1 MAKQLIHAL
10 ARGLWAIEPV
20 YAESQLPFIHGLLR
34 GENSNPF
41 AYDGKLNQSAL
52 PYIVAGG
59 QTVFLEPDTWFAQ
72 RQMEQ
77 VPVGSVVVV
86 PIAGPIMKEDY
97 CYTPG
102 SMTIARW
109 ITQLAQNGN
118 VKGIVLSVDSPGG
131 MVDGTQ
137 TLADAIKY
145 AAKIKSVKAV
155 INDGMACSAGYW
167 IVSAADEIIASRA
180 TDTIGS
186 IGVYVQLA
194 DWEKYYLDEHKLR
207 VISIYAD
214 QSDEKN
220 LTYIEAL
227 KGNEKLIKR
236 EMLNPLAEAFINAV
250 KSNRAGKLNLSA
262 GDPFRG
268 KVFMA
273 EQAKEI
279 GLIDRIAS
287 LEEVIDSIASG
298 SSTKSTHIIQSNTMK
313 KFSISAALAG
323 IWAFLKTD
331 APEAGTSK
339 EVELSDEQMASIF
352 EKANAAIGLEAQVKT
367 LGEQLQAANTAKATL
382 EESVK
387 GLTTD
392 KESLGAQITSLTAE
406 VEKLK
411 GSPGAGPH
419 QVFRNQADTDPNN
432 PTSGPGQTSVD
443 AEARQKSS
451 AQ

>member
-10 ARGLWAIEPV
+10 ARGLWAMNPE
-20 YAESQLPFIHGLLR
+20 YAEAQLPYIHGLLR
-34 GENSNPF
+34 GNDSSNF
-41 AYDGKLNQSAL
+41 SFNGKLNGNAL

-59 QTVFLEPDTWFAQ
+59 QTVFLEADTWYGKQ
-72 RQMEQ
+72 QMNSI
-77 VPVGSVVVV
+77 PAGSVVVV
-86 PIAGPIMKEDY
+86 PLSGPIMKEDY
-97 CYTPG
+97 CFTPG

-145 AAKIKSVKAV
+145 AAKIKSVKSF

-167 IVSAADEIIASRA
+167 IPSASDEIVASRA

-194 DWEKYYLDEHKLR
+194 DWEKYYLDEHNLR

-220 LTYIEAL
+220 STYIEAL
-227 KGNEKLIKR
+227 KGNDKLIKR
-236 EMLNPLAEAFINAV
+236 EMLNPLADAFINAV
-250 KSNRAGKLNLSA
+250 KTNRAGKLNLSA

-268 KVFMA
+268 KVYMA
-273 EQAKEI
+273 EEAKEI

-287 LEEVIDSIASG
+287 LEEVIDGIAS
-298 SSTKSTHIIQSNTMK
+298 SSSSKSTHLIQSNTMK
-313 KFSISAALAG
+313 KFSISGKLASLF
-323 IWAFLKTD
+323 AFLKTD
-331 APEAGTSK
+331 APAADASK
-339 EVELSDEQMASIF
+339 EVELSDDQMASVF

-367 LGEQLQAANTAKATL
+367 LGEQLQAANEAKATL
-382 EESVK
+382 EGTVAT
-387 GLTTD
+387 LTKD
-392 KESLGAQITSLTAE
+392 KETLGGQVISLKAD
-406 VEKLK
+406 VESLK
-411 GSPGAGPH
+411 GAPGAGPH
-419 QVFRNQADTDPNN
+419 QVFRKGADSDPGN
-432 PTSGPGQTSVD
+432 PTAGPGQTSVD
-443 AEARQKSS
+443 AEAKS
-451 AQ
+451 AATA

>member
-10 ARGLWAIEPV
+10 ARGLWAMNPE
-20 YAESQLPFIHGLLR
+20 YAEAQLPYIHGLLR
-34 GENSNPF
+34 GNDTSNF
-41 AYDGKLNQSAL
+41 SFNGKLNGNAL

-59 QTVFLEPDTWFAQ
+59 QTVFLEPDTWLAN
-72 RQMEQ
+72 RQMRDI
-77 VPVGSVVVV
+77 PAGSVVVV
-86 PIAGPIMKEDY
+86 PLSGPVMKEDY

-145 AAKIKSVKAV
+145 AAKIKSVKSF

-167 IVSAADEIIASRA
+167 IPSASDEIVASRA

-227 KGNEKLIKR
+227 KGNDKLIKR
-236 EMLNPLAEAFINAV
+236 EMLNPLADAFINAV
-250 KSNRAGKLNLSA
+250 KANRAGKLNLSA

-268 KVFMA
+268 KVYMA
-273 EQAKEI
+273 EEAKEI

-287 LEEVIDSIASG
+287 LEEVIDGIASG
-298 SSTKSTHIIQSNTMK
+298 SSTKSTHLIQSNTMK
-313 KFSISAALAG
+313 KQFSLAG
-323 IWAFLKTD
+323 KFANLFAFLNTD
-331 APEAGTSK
+331 APAADASK
-339 EVELSDEQMASIF
+339 EVELSDDQMASIF

-367 LGEQLQAANTAKATL
+367 LGEQLQAANDAKSTLEGTVATL
-382 EESVK
+382 TK
-387 GLTTD
+387 D
-392 KESLGAQITSLTAE
+392 KEALGGQVTSLTAE
-406 VEKLK
+406 VESLK
-411 GSPGAGPH
+411 GAPGAGPH
-419 QVFRNQADTDPNN
+419 QVFRKRADNDPGN

-443 AEARQKSS
+443 AEAKS
-451 AQ
+451 AATA